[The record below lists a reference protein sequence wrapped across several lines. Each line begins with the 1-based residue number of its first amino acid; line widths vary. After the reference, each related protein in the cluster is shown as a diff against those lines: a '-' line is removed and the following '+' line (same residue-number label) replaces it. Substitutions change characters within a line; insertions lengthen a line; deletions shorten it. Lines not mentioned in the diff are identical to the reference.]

1 VKKEVPDRRPR
12 YLDAST
18 ATWEEAKAYLA
29 RNPAAILPLGATE
42 QHGPHLP
49 QNTDTLL
56 AWEICRRVAEQS
68 AGYLLPPIPIT
79 YSWVW
84 RNFAGSPWIHTDT
97 FISVIKDIVRSLE
110 RGGVRAMLIL
120 TGHGANQAPLKYAVR
135 DLVDESKVAILH
147 GAPFNVQQIATEV
160 ESPFWLGTY
169 ELHAEEIETSLML
182 AVRPD
187 LVRMDRAPKDYPPIP
202 GDYGRTVTSMG
213 DLARTGVFGDAT
225 RATAEKGERWM
236 AQIVKE
242 LSGLWTDFLKRH
254 EIPMSEA

>member
-1 VKKEVPDRRPR
+1 MAR
-12 YLDAST
+12 YLDATT
-18 ATWEEAKAYLA
+18 ATWEEAKAYLQ
-29 RNPAAILPLGATE
+29 RVPAAILPLGATE

-56 AWEICRRVAEQS
+56 AWEICRRVAERT
-68 AGYLLPPIPIT
+68 AGYLLPPLPVT

-84 RNFAGSPWIHTDT
+84 RDFAGSAWITTDT
-97 FISVIKDIVRSLE
+97 FVRVIKDIVRGME

-135 DLVDESKVAILH
+135 ELADESKVAILH
-147 GAPFNVQQIATEV
+147 GAPFGLGQVVKETD
-160 ESPFWLGTY
+160 SPLWLSPY

-187 LVRMDRAPKDYPPIP
+187 LVHVDRAVADYPPVP
-202 GDYGRTVTSMG
+202 QDYGHTVISMG

-225 RATAEKGERWM
+225 KATREKGDRWL
-236 AQIVKE
+236 AQIVE
-242 LSGLWTDFLKRH
+242 AIADLWLDFLRRH
-254 EIPMSEA
+254 DIPVDEL